1 MSYSLEDENR
11 MRKRL
16 NYKILEFVGTLKP
29 PSYSEEDF
37 LGLRYKVDWDNNS
50 SLNIILQFK
59 GGEYNHHNDMFERLI
74 KNKNWEKYV
83 DFVYLFVDPAKNT
96 KQILRTPDEA
106 KNIEQFLETEEGK
119 KEHPL
124 GVVKKELLQDRNA
137 VIFKKIYQVDY
148 ESESENI
155 EDTED
160 VYKME
165 SNIEYIS
172 KMLVEKDEKKS
183 KITIRVNGLPK
194 YRCIFLNEL
203 MDFFELYKIDN
214 EHFSL
219 TIPSFS
225 RFGAS
230 NAAENIINFNIEID
244 AELTHD

>member
-1 MSYSLEDENR
+1 
-11 MRKRL
+11 
-16 NYKILEFVGTLKP
+16 
-29 PSYSEEDF
+29 
-37 LGLRYKVDWDNNS
+37 
-50 SLNIILQFK
+50 
-59 GGEYNHHNDMFERLI
+59 MFERLI